1 MFAAKG
7 VVLKEK
13 EKGKN
18 RHRKQNSEGNKTLSC
33 LGRESNHWELV
44 TTNDGWD
51 ALVSKASLVVQSTE
65 VDGKEKGERVEDVLL
80 HKETELEEPLHWCHL
95 GGLCSGGGGS

>member
-1 MFAAKG
+1 M
-7 VVLKEK
+7 
-13 EKGKN
+13 
-18 RHRKQNSEGNKTLSC
+18 
-33 LGRESNHWELV
+33 

-95 GGLCSGGGGS
+95 GGLCSGGGGVVEEIFYNSFHYRRMHAYDVHV